1 MIVTE
6 NNIVGSSKLKNKS
19 EILFF
24 YNFNHPSHG
33 GGGAHKCCS
42 NTLNMN
48 DMITVDE
55 WLSFSQDIGIE
66 IEDSFLKGVKSEIE
80 RINKNF

>member
-1 MIVTE
+1 
-6 NNIVGSSKLKNKS
+6 
-19 EILFF
+19 
-24 YNFNHPSHG
+24 
-33 GGGAHKCCS
+33 
-42 NTLNMN
+42 MN

-66 IEDSFLKGVKSEIE
+66 IEDSFVKGVKSEIE